1 MLLPS
6 VDLCRLS
13 WEDNSARLDSAA
25 WSPNAVMASE
35 LKAGISSPTAEVS
48 SVQGQNTRYRWTV
61 CALLF
66 FATTI
71 NYIDRQVLGLL
82 APDLQ
87 AKIGFNEVQYGY
99 IVTAF
104 QAAYAIGLLTMG
116 RIIDRIGT
124 KLGYALSICIWSLS
138 AMAHALVNSALGFG
152 IARFALGFGESG
164 SFPAAIKTVAEWF
177 PKRQRALATGIF
189 NSGTNVGATLAPL
202 AVPYVAVH
210 YGWRYAF
217 LLTGIFSAIWLVC
230 WLIIYRPPQQHARVS
245 QSELAYI
252 LSDPPESGAKIAWS
266 ELLVHRQT
274 WAFLAGK
281 SLTDPIWWFYLFW
294 LAKFLVTEHHLK
306 LTGVA
311 LPIVVIYNCATVG
324 SIVGGWLP
332 AKFVKLGW
340 SVNRA
345 RKTAML
351 ICAVCVA
358 PAVITTQ
365 VHGLWTAVA
374 IISLACAAH
383 QGFSANMFT
392 LASDM
397 FPRRAVA
404 SVVGIGG
411 FGGAVG
417 GMFIATVTG
426 WLLQLTGSYLPVF
439 IIAGTVYF
447 LALLA
452 VHLLAPRLEPA
463 LLEEPSR

>member
-1 MLLPS
+1 
-6 VDLCRLS
+6 
-13 WEDNSARLDSAA
+13 
-25 WSPNAVMASE
+25 MASE
-35 LKAGISSPTAEVS
+35 SRSGVSAETTES
-48 SVQGQNTRYRWTV
+48 LRPQECGTHYRWTI
-61 CALLF
+61 CTFLF

-82 APDLQ
+82 APELQ
-87 AKIGFNEVQYGY
+87 SKIGFNEAQYGY

-104 QAAYAIGLLTMG
+104 QAAYAVGLLTMG

-124 KLGYALSICIWSLS
+124 KRGYALSICIWSVS
-138 AMAHALVNSALGFG
+138 AMGHALVNSALGFG

-177 PKRQRALATGIF
+177 PKRERALATGIF

-202 AVPYVAVH
+202 AVPFVAVH

-217 LLTGIFSAIWLVC
+217 LLTGIFSALWLVC
-230 WLIIYRPPQQHARVS
+230 WLMIYRPPQQHPRVS
-245 QSELAYI
+245 KSELVYI
-252 LSDPPESGAKIAWS
+252 QSDPPDASTKIAWS
-266 ELLVHRQT
+266 KLLVHRQT

-332 AKFVKLGW
+332 AKFVQRGW

-345 RKTAML
+345 RKIAML
-351 ICAVCVA
+351 ICAVCVV
-358 PAVITTQ
+358 PAVLTTQ

-374 IISLACAAH
+374 VISLACAAH

-417 GMFIATVTG
+417 GMFIATFTG
-426 WLLQLTGSYLPVF
+426 WLLQLTGSDLPVF
-439 IIAGTVYF
+439 IIAGTVYL
-447 LALLA
+447 LALLL
-452 VHLLAPRLEPA
+452 VHLLAPSLEPA
-463 LLEEPSR
+463 SLEAVGT

>member
-1 MLLPS
+1 MATEPRTRISPDQTQSTTGEQPS
-6 VDLCRLS
+6 
-13 WEDNSARLDSAA
+13 
-25 WSPNAVMASE
+25 
-35 LKAGISSPTAEVS
+35 TH
-48 SVQGQNTRYRWTV
+48 YRWV
-61 CALLF
+61 ICALLF

-71 NYIDRQVLGLL
+71 NYVDRQVLGLL
-82 APDLQ
+82 APELQ
-87 AKIGFNEVQYGY
+87 SKLGFNEVQYGY

-124 KLGYALSICIWSLS
+124 KLGYAVSICIWSLS

-164 SFPAAIKTVAEWF
+164 SFPAAVKTVAEWF
-177 PKRQRALATGIF
+177 PKRERALATGIF
-189 NSGTNVGATLAPL
+189 NCGTNVGATIAPL
-202 AVPYVAVH
+202 TVPYVAVN
-210 YGWRYAF
+210 YGWCYAF
-217 LLTGIFSAIWLVC
+217 LLTGIFSAIWLIC
-230 WLIIYRPPQQHARVS
+230 WIVIYRPPQQHPRVS
-245 QSELAYI
+245 RSELAYI
-252 LSDPPESGAKIAWS
+252 LSDPPEPAGKVPWS
-266 ELLVHRQT
+266 ELLAFRHT
-274 WAFLAGK
+274 WALLLGK
-281 SLTDPIWWFYLFW
+281 TLTDPVWWFYLFW

-311 LPIVVIYNCATVG
+311 LPLVVIYNCATVG

-340 SVNRA
+340 TVNRA

-351 ICAVCVA
+351 ICALCVV
-358 PAVITTQ
+358 PAVITAQ
-365 VHGLWTAVA
+365 VHGLWTATA

-383 QGFSANMFT
+383 QGFSANLYT

-417 GMFIATVTG
+417 GMFIATFTG
-426 WLLQLTGSYLPVF
+426 WLLQLTGSYTPVF
-439 IIAGTVYF
+439 MIAGTAYLV
-447 LALLA
+447 ALG
-452 VHLLAPRLEPA
+452 VIHLLAPKLAAAPVGTSVA
-463 LLEEPSR
+463 